1 MAKLLSI
8 GKLFIE
14 IQYHLLLIYEFIT
27 ELVIIRIKFE
37 DLRTT
42 VLMTCKEQNLKK

>member
-1 MAKLLSI
+1 MAKLLST

-14 IQYHLLLIYEFIT
+14 IQYHLLLNYVFII
-27 ELVIIRIKFE
+27 ELVIIGIKFE

-42 VLMTCKEQNLKK
+42 ALMIRVKSKI